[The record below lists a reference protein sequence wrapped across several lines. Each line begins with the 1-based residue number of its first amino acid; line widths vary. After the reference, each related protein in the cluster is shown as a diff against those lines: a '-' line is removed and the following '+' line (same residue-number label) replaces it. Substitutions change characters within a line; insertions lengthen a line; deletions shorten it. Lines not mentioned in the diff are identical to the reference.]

1 MRHRSTGRA
10 IAAWTSALLALSV
23 VTPGWAQLGAG
34 ASVPPAEKLVHIS
47 AAPLTLDAG
56 SRAEAAVTLQVEN
69 GWHINANPPSPDYMI
84 ATEVDFSD
92 KQRLS
97 VGAPRYPAPRPL
109 KVGFEESVL
118 LVYGGTVVVN
128 VPITAGIASQP
139 GPHTLKGRVR
149 FQACN
154 DQVCLAPVIVP
165 FDLVVTVKP
174 VASAPRNP
182 VPEGGASGPAV
193 EPAGG
198 REGSGAAHPSG
209 PDSAPPQGSGF
220 STAPPPPGAAAAVAP
235 DNPIARA
242 LERGSWSAFLTLFL
256 IGLALNLTPCVYP
269 MLSVTVSIFGAR
281 RSAPPLQVFGMACVY
296 VLGMAVMYSTL
307 GLVAALTGGLFG
319 GVLQSPMVQIGIG
332 LLLAV
337 LSLSMFGLYE
347 FQIPPQLL
355 SRLGG
360 TTATSVAGTFGSGL
374 LVGVFAAPCVGPP
387 VVALLAV
394 VGAKG
399 DPWFG
404 FLSFFV
410 LALGLGAPYLVLGTF
425 SNLLQTLPRSGE
437 WMVWVK
443 KVFGVLLL
451 ALGAFYVS
459 LAVRPGWTPWIAPV
473 ALIVGGLY
481 LGFVEKSGGRKRG
494 FTWLKRVGGAAA
506 LAAGVA
512 FVVTAPAESIAFEP
526 LTPAALD
533 AALKG
538 GTPAMLDFTA
548 NWCAPCHELERNTF
562 TDPRVRAAAR
572 SFRTFRVDLT
582 RYDSPEAERWRRDYG
597 IHGVPTV
604 VFMTPDGSEV
614 KTARVEGFLP
624 PDRFLE
630 RMRQA
635 AAQRAAGG

>member
-1 MRHRSTGRA
+1 
-10 IAAWTSALLALSV
+10 
-23 VTPGWAQLGAG
+23 
-34 ASVPPAEKLVHIS
+34 
-47 AAPLTLDAG
+47 
-56 SRAEAAVTLQVEN
+56 
-69 GWHINANPPSPDYMI
+69 MI
-84 ATEVDFSD
+84 
-92 KQRLS
+92 
-97 VGAPRYPAPRPL
+97 
-109 KVGFEESVL
+109 
-118 LVYGGTVVVN
+118 
-128 VPITAGIASQP
+128 
-139 GPHTLKGRVR
+139 
-149 FQACN
+149 
-154 DQVCLAPVIVP
+154 
-165 FDLVVTVKP
+165 
-174 VASAPRNP
+174 
-182 VPEGGASGPAV
+182 PE
-193 EPAGG
+193 
-198 REGSGAAHPSG
+198 H
-209 PDSAPPQGSGF
+209 
-220 STAPPPPGAAAAVAP
+220 
-235 DNPIARA
+235 
-242 LERGSWSAFLTLFL
+242 
-256 IGLALNLTPCVYP
+256 
-269 MLSVTVSIFGAR
+269 
-281 RSAPPLQVFGMACVY
+281 
-296 VLGMAVMYSTL
+296 
-307 GLVAALTGGLFG
+307 
-319 GVLQSPMVQIGIG
+319 IG
-332 LLLAV
+332 LLRAELLAGKKLDALSAGLSGFLYGSLAGNPVVIAAFAV
-337 LSLSMFGLYE
+337 LMFAMALSMFGLYE

-451 ALGAFYVS
+451 ALGAFYAL
-459 LAVRPGWTPWIAPV
+459 LAVRPGWTPWIAPA
-473 ALIVGGLY
+473 ALILGGLY
-481 LGFVEKSGGRKRG
+481 LGFVEKSGGQKRG